1 MKCDLLA
8 KYDQSINRIIE
19 LMNGPSD
26 EETSQGQTDAIKLI
40 DDCFAID
47 KDLHDLFK
55 TGS

>member
-8 KYDQSINRIIE
+8 KYDQFITRIIE
-19 LMNGPSD
+19 LMNASS
-26 EETSQGQTDAIKLI
+26 EEASHGQTDAIKLM